1 MRTLVLILTISLA
14 SCVSEKK
21 LVKFCAE
28 NYPCDT
34 TIVRVDTSFISDTQY
49 IRIKEVDTFI
59 VTQNKTILETKYVES
74 TAKLQLEKNR
84 SKKALNELYDYDMA
98 IILDLN
104 KILDKMAKDTATLS
118 GKVRKL
124 EQEKAELKTR
134 LKDANNFKWKTIGI
148 GVLLLLIVFL
158 KWFKP
163 RLF

>member
-1 MRTLVLILTISLA
+1 MRTIVLLLTISLS
-14 SCVSEKK
+14 SCLSEKK

-34 TIVRVDTSFISDTQY
+34 TSVRVDTSFISDTQY
-49 IRIKEVDTFI
+49 IKTETIDTFI
-59 VTQNKTILETKYVES
+59 IKQNKTILEVKYIES
-74 TAKLQLEKNR
+74 TAKLQLEKE
-84 SKKALNELYDYDMA
+84 SHKKELKRLYDEDIKA
-98 IILDLN
+98 ILDLN
-104 KILDKMAKDTATLS
+104 RILDKMAKDTANLS
-118 GKVRKL
+118 AQVRKL
-124 EQEKAELKTR
+124 EKEKAELKTR

>member
-1 MRTLVLILTISLA
+1 MKQLIAILVISLS
-14 SCVSEKK
+14 SCLSEKK
-21 LVKFCAE
+21 LVRFCAE

-49 IRIKEVDTFI
+49 IKTERIDTFI

-74 TAKLQLEKNR
+74 TAKLQLEKDR
-84 SKKALNELYDYDMA
+84 HKKALNELYDYDMA

-104 KILDKMAKDTATLS
+104 RTLDKIAKDTAKLS
-118 GKVRKL
+118 AQVRKL

-148 GVLLLLIVFL
+148 GVVLLLIVFF

>member
-1 MRTLVLILTISLA
+1 MIRLIAIISLLA

-34 TIVRVDTSFISDTQY
+34 TIVRVDTSFFSDTQY

-74 TAKLQLEKNR
+74 TAKLQQERKLH
-84 SKKALNELYDYDMA
+84 KKALNELYDNDMA
-98 IILDLN
+98 IILELN
-104 KILDKMAKDTATLS
+104 RMMDKMAKDTANLS
-118 GKVRKL
+118 EKVRKL
-124 EQEKAELKTR
+124 EKDKAELKTR